1 MEKGDNFNMYD
12 KKFSK
17 IYEKYGW
24 DYFSLTMGRA
34 ILKYFKNNN
43 IKINTNLDL
52 CCGTGTLCNFFY
64 KQNVQTK
71 GVDISNDMI
80 NIAKEKNLNIEFV
93 CENALRYHDLIT
105 YDLITLTCDAINHF
119 IGEDEL
125 NILFKNISELTKEN
139 SYLIFDIYDKEKI
152 EFNKEIISNRDN
164 GIKVLYFI
172 TQKDNLI
179 NTNVKVR
186 QNDELVYETNVI
198 EKMYSL
204 EYIRKLL
211 EKYGS
216 KIVQAKNTILNE
228 VQRFNDKIYV
238 ICKKCN

>member
-1 MEKGDNFNMYD
+1 MEIGDNFNMYD

-17 IYEKYGW
+17 IYEEYGW
-24 DYFSLTMGRA
+24 DYFSITMGRA

-80 NIAKEKNLNIEFV
+80 NIAKEKNQNIEFV
-93 CENALRYHDLIT
+93 CENALCYHDFNT

-139 SYLIFDIYDKEKI
+139 NYLIFDIFDKEKI

-186 QNDELVYETNVI
+186 QNDELVYETNII

-211 EKYGS
+211 EKHGF

>member
-1 MEKGDNFNMYD
+1 MYD

-17 IYEKYGW
+17 IYEEYGW
-24 DYFSLTMGRA
+24 DYFSITMGEA
-34 ILKYFKNNN
+34 ILNYFKNNN
-43 IKINTNLDL
+43 VKINTNLDL

-64 KQNVQTK
+64 KQNIQTK

-80 NIAKEKNLNIEFV
+80 NIAKEKNQNIEFV
-93 CENALRYHDLIT
+93 CENVLYYHDFNT

-125 NILFKNISELTKEN
+125 NILFKNINVLTKEN
-139 SYLIFDIYDKEKI
+139 GYLIFDIYDNEKI

-164 GIKVLYFI
+164 GIKVHYFI

-179 NTNVKVR
+179 NTNVKVK
-186 QNDELVYETNVI
+186 QNDELIYETNII

-211 EKYGS
+211 ENHGF
-216 KIVQAKNTILNE
+216 KIIKAENTILNE
-228 VQRFNDKIYV
+228 VQRFNDKIYI

>member
-1 MEKGDNFNMYD
+1 
-12 KKFSK
+12 
-17 IYEKYGW
+17 
-24 DYFSLTMGRA
+24 
-34 ILKYFKNNN
+34 
-43 IKINTNLDL
+43 
-52 CCGTGTLCNFFY
+52 
-64 KQNVQTK
+64 
-71 GVDISNDMI
+71 MI
-80 NIAKEKNLNIEFV
+80 NIAKEKNQNVKFV
-93 CENALRYHDLIT
+93 CENALYYHDFNT

-119 IGEDEL
+119 ICEDEL

-139 SYLIFDIYDKEKI
+139 SYLIFDILDNEKI

-164 GIKVLYFI
+164 GIKILYFI

-186 QNDELVYETNVI
+186 QNDEFVYETNII

-211 EKYGS
+211 EKHGF
-216 KIVQAKNTILNE
+216 KILQAKNTILNE
-228 VQRFNDKIYV
+228 VQRCNDKIYV